1 MNSIEQTRR
10 IDALDYLRGFA
21 LIGIILVN
29 ILALLSVQMPEPHT
43 ANAAYQKWLYL
54 FVETRFFSIFSFL
67 FGVGFYIFLSRA
79 ISKGKNG
86 YVLFIRRII
95 ALFIFGCI
103 HHIFQPGEALAVYA
117 ICGLLV
123 MPFYKVKKEI
133 NLIVGLVL
141 LITFAILSIKELMSF
156 PYILLGLAAGQY
168 RIFEKLS
175 EQKRLINKFT
185 FVMFLLSIV
194 GLTYQYMQSPLR
206 PFYGMILEGT
216 DDLNVIQTNKF
227 LKIGIMIGPIV
238 SAFYVGLVIIL
249 VRVGMIAKLLSPIK
263 NLGRMAL
270 SNYIMQT
277 TFILLANVVLHLNN
291 KITYLETLYLCLII
305 LVLQLIY
312 STIWLRFFKFGPLE
326 WIWRMVTYLKI
337 MPLRKVN

>member
-1 MNSIEQTRR
+1 M
-10 IDALDYLRGFA
+10 
-21 LIGIILVN
+21 
-29 ILALLSVQMPEPHT
+29 
-43 ANAAYQKWLYL
+43 
-54 FVETRFFSIFSFL
+54 
-67 FGVGFYIFLSRA
+67 
-79 ISKGKNG
+79 
-86 YVLFIRRII
+86 
-95 ALFIFGCI
+95 
-103 HHIFQPGEALAVYA
+103 
-117 ICGLLV
+117 
-123 MPFYKVKKEI
+123 
-133 NLIVGLVL
+133 
-141 LITFAILSIKELMSF
+141 KELMSF

-305 LVLQLIY
+305 LVC
-312 STIWLRFFKFGPLE
+312 S
-326 WIWRMVTYLKI
+326 
-337 MPLRKVN
+337 

>member
-1 MNSIEQTRR
+1 
-10 IDALDYLRGFA
+10 
-21 LIGIILVN
+21 
-29 ILALLSVQMPEPHT
+29 
-43 ANAAYQKWLYL
+43 
-54 FVETRFFSIFSFL
+54 
-67 FGVGFYIFLSRA
+67 
-79 ISKGKNG
+79 
-86 YVLFIRRII
+86 
-95 ALFIFGCI
+95 
-103 HHIFQPGEALAVYA
+103 
-117 ICGLLV
+117 

-156 PYILLGLAAGQY
+156 PYILLGLAAGQF

-175 EQKRLINKFT
+175 EHKRLINKFT
-185 FVMFLLSIV
+185 FVMFLLSVV

-326 WIWRMVTYLKI
+326 WIWRMVTYLKR
-337 MPLRKVN
+337 MPLRKVNEPDGE